1 MYFAGRENSFRG
13 TTMRFM
19 MIVKSNQ
26 HQDKKTIAEKAASEK
41 LIGEMRKYNEK
52 LVKAGVLL
60 DLSGLHGTSKG
71 TRIKFSP
78 DGKKTIVDGPFTESK
93 ELVAGF
99 WIIEVKSREEAIEWA
114 KRAPAPHGPDQESEI
129 EVRQFI
135 ELEDYLPSEA
145 IEKYEEVA
153 RIRLEKLSQM
163 RKAAQKHA

>member
-1 MYFAGRENSFRG
+1 
-13 TTMRFM
+13 MRFM

-26 HQDKKTIAEKAASEK
+26 EQDKRTIADKKLSEK
-41 LIGEMRKYNEK
+41 LIGEMRKYNEQ
-52 LVKAGVLL
+52 LAKAGVLL
-60 DLSGLHGTSKG
+60 DLSGLHGTSRG

-78 DGKKTIVDGPFTESK
+78 GGKKALVDGPFTESK

-99 WIIEVKSREEAIEWA
+99 WIIDVNSREEAIEWA
-114 KRAPAPHGPDQESEI
+114 NRAPAPHGPDQESEI

-153 RIRLEKLSQM
+153 RIRLERLSQM
-163 RKAAQKHA
+163 KKEAR

>member
-1 MYFAGRENSFRG
+1 
-13 TTMRFM
+13 M

>member
-1 MYFAGRENSFRG
+1 
-13 TTMRFM
+13 M

-26 HQDKKTIAEKAASEK
+26 EQDKKTIADKVASEK
-41 LIGEMRKYNEK
+41 LIGEMRKYNEQ
-52 LVKAGVLL
+52 LAKAGILL
-60 DLSGLHGTSKG
+60 DLSGLHGTSQG
-71 TRIKFSP
+71 TRIKYSP
-78 DGKKTIVDGPFTESK
+78 GGKRTVVDGPFTESK

-99 WIIEVKSREEAIEWA
+99 WIIDVKSREEAIEWA

-129 EVRQFI
+129 EVRQFV

-163 RKAAQKHA
+163 RKKARKAS

>member
-1 MYFAGRENSFRG
+1 
-13 TTMRFM
+13 MRFM

-26 HQDKKTIAEKAASEK
+26 EQDKRTIADKKLSEK
-41 LIGEMRKYNEK
+41 LIGEMRKYNEQ
-52 LVKAGVLL
+52 LAKAGVLL
-60 DLSGLHGTSKG
+60 DLSGLHGTSRG

-78 DGKKTIVDGPFTESK
+78 GGKKAVVDGPFTESK

-99 WIIEVKSREEAIEWA
+99 WIIDVNSREEAIEWA
-114 KRAPAPHGPDQESEI
+114 NRAPAPHGPDQESEI

-153 RIRLEKLSQM
+153 RIRLERLSQM
-163 RKAAQKHA
+163 KKEAR